1 MAAATLRREGGWP
14 CYIAATLHCIKE
26 VLVTLRWW
34 TGVDT
39 GDEQGVGAGNRV
51 HPLLITKVHGHLAT
65 ASGTGRPG
73 AYENLVCLLDQQ
85 CSLSNEKSL
94 KAGRKVKVSGL
105 RRSGSSRP
113 INHWQCCHV
122 EVLNGALWW
131 YAAVTQLHSCHMTNH
146 SYQVT
151 NHTPY

>member
-1 MAAATLRREGGWP
+1 M
-14 CYIAATLHCIKE
+14 
-26 VLVTLRWW
+26 
-34 TGVDT
+34 DT

-51 HPLLITKVHGHLAT
+51 HPRADSVSIHGTVSIHELITKVHGHLAT

-85 CSLSNEKSL
+85 CSLSNEKSF

-113 INHWQCCHV
+113 INH
-122 EVLNGALWW
+122 
-131 YAAVTQLHSCHMTNH
+131 
-146 SYQVT
+146 
-151 NHTPY
+151 